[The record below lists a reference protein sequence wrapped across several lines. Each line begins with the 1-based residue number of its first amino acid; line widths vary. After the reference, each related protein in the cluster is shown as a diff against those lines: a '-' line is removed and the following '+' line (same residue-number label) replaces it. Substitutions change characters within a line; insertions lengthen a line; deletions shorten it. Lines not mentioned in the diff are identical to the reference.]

1 MWGEVMRTTAFCPTV
16 FLKATEINIQS
27 QQHKFPGSGAS
38 ESKLGINVWTS
49 TDPEF
54 WYCKSSPPTLG
65 LLLFDTVFFAP
76 LKGTIDD
83 HNAAPSDLASYSLVI
98 QTANWEIR
106 TAALPKEGMNP

>member
-1 MWGEVMRTTAFCPTV
+1 MRTTAFCPTV

-54 WYCKSSPPTLG
+54 WYW
-65 LLLFDTVFFAP
+65 
-76 LKGTIDD
+76 TIDD